1 MDVVV
6 DGSSRG
12 RRLGRRYFGF
22 QKPLGGSIG
31 FSAGQQ
37 SQGVWWLIFPKT
49 SKGSRLR
56 IKLLLMIPIFVRG
69 EKKRWGSAR
78 GGGSSIV
85 WYDTIV
91 PSSTLALI
99 FLCVLSHFT
108 SLK

>member
-37 SQGVWWLIFPKT
+37 SQGVWW
-49 SKGSRLR
+49 
-56 IKLLLMIPIFVRG
+56 
-69 EKKRWGSAR
+69 
-78 GGGSSIV
+78 
-85 WYDTIV
+85 Y
-91 PSSTLALI
+91 LA
-99 FLCVLSHFT
+99 VM
-108 SLK
+108 